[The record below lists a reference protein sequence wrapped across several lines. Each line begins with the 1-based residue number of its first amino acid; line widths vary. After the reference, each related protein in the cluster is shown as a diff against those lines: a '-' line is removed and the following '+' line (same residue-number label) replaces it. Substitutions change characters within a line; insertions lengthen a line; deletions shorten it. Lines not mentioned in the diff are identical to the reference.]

1 MALNGV
7 GFVKRNGHAIAWQ
20 DIGSD
25 KSNFNYIF
33 DNKMLKFYHKR
44 CTQTT
49 QFNFQREFFIL
60 LKFLIAF
67 TLFLM
72 EIGMLLKKC

>member
-1 MALNGV
+1 MVLDLSNGMDTRLHGRTLV
-7 GFVKRNGHAIAWQ
+7 RINK
-20 DIGSD
+20 
-25 KSNFNYIF
+25 FNYIF

-60 LKFLIAF
+60 LKFLIAL